1 MLIHHYSQSNGEY
14 LSSGQPDA
22 DPRNPERWLVPSW
35 ATFDEPPAR
44 TPTTLAVLPRQR
56 VDAAAGLPRP
66 PLLSHRHGRT
76 GRNRD
81 CRQDARRTRPHDRTA
96 TVAAPRMDQRR
107 VGHPGRAARARET
120 RRRDGRVRA
129 TPRSRTQGQRR
140 QGRCLRRGP
149 ARRRRRLLLQGL
161 VGLPDGT
168 RFGRPGRHVPR
179 CGDVADYAG
188 AVRTASASAAGT
200 ATATATGTGIEAP
213 ARRTQRTCSSGRGP
227 AA

>member
-1 MLIHHYSQSNGEY
+1 MGDVRRAAGAH
-14 LSSGQPDA
+14 A
-22 DPRNPERWLVPSW
+22 D
-35 ATFDEPPAR
+35 D
-44 TPTTLAVLPRQR
+44 LAVLSRRR

-81 CRQDARRTRPHDRTA
+81 RRQDAGRTRPHDRTA
-96 TVAAPRMDQRR
+96 AVAAPCVDQRR
-107 VGHPGRAARARET
+107 VGDPGCTARARKT
-120 RRRDGRVRA
+120 RRRDGRVR
-129 TPRSRTQGQRR
+129 TTTRSCAQGERR
-140 QGRCLRRGP
+140 QGRCLRRGS

-188 AVRTASASAAGT
+188 AVRTASAFKPEPDPQPEPKPEPKPDEPS
-200 ATATATGTGIEAP
+200 AP
-213 ARRTQRTCSSGRGP
+213 AAPVADP